1 MSEESTG
8 YYCYYNF
15 VIAIVFCNEGDAMF
29 DMFDRCNK
37 CGTDFF
43 TAFSNW
49 FLLIFDNQIAFEI
62 LRYWLTKFNC
72 LDRKLRTIKEK
83 RKKLQHN
90 LFYSN
95 I

>member
-1 MSEESTG
+1 MQMDEIWVMSEESTG

-43 TAFSNW
+43 TAFSN
-49 FLLIFDNQIAFEI
+49 
-62 LRYWLTKFNC
+62 
-72 LDRKLRTIKEK
+72 
-83 RKKLQHN
+83 
-90 LFYSN
+90 
-95 I
+95 